1 MIYPNTLG
9 LLDMF
14 LDWDRTN
21 PFTIEVIVK
30 SDRIDGYGH
39 VSNHFYIQWMT
50 ECMFAHSAAV
60 GLDDGSCAEMGRG
73 MAVRQMEVEFIASAY
88 EGDKLSVGNWI
99 IFSDGRLRA
108 SRQFQIINNDSGQ
121 TLARARMDFVCTN
134 LKTGRPVKMP
144 KIFQEKYLVDSSE
157 KDI

>member
-157 KDI
+157 KDS